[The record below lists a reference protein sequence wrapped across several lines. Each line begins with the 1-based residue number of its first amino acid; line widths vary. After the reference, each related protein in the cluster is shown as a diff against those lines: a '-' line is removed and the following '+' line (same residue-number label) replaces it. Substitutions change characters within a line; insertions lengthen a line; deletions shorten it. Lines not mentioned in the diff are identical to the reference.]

1 MDRQAMVVS
10 ALLALE
16 YLPDKTADLE
26 CLPARDRLSPAR
38 SDTELRELVR
48 VSASANE
55 MFC

>member
-1 MDRQAMVVS
+1 MVVS